1 MLGTGTR
8 ARLLVTF
15 ATAAALLGGC
25 GFHLEGHYP
34 LPQALSTV
42 RLDAVDTQTEFYYGL
57 RRELA
62 GAGAHLTEDVKDP
75 AATVVHITQDSY
87 TNVILTVS
95 SLNIPAEYELTY
107 TVRYSVDGN
116 GGKELMAPE
125 QRVLVRDYNYSESEQ
140 LAKQHEQEILSTAL
154 AQELASVVM
163 RRLSSLQQRG

>member
-1 MLGTGTR
+1 
-8 ARLLVTF
+8 
-15 ATAAALLGGC
+15 
-25 GFHLEGHYP
+25 
-34 LPQALSTV
+34 V
-42 RLDAVDTQTEFYYGL
+42 R
-57 RRELA
+57 
-62 GAGAHLTEDVKDP
+62 DP
-75 AATVVHITQDSY
+75 AAAVVHITQDSY

-116 GGKELMAPE
+116 GKQLMAPE

-154 AQELASVVM
+154 AQELATVVM